1 MVWIIVVV
9 VLGLI
14 GLAVFGVG
22 TLLKREG
29 SAKLAEISAAVAPR
43 GYTGRDEEGA
53 KAELRAGR
61 VLRYVSIVFPVAIL
75 LTTFLASSHVIQAG
89 DVGVVYQFGS
99 IVGQRSDGFQLTWP
113 WQSIKTQSV
122 QVQKF
127 TNDPNEPGHD
137 HDAAFVCFSKETQD
151 VFVRATLNYS
161 VSPDAVQGLYRNVGS
176 DWFDKLVA
184 SRVQTFLKEEMVK
197 YAVTDIAPNREVIRD
212 AVKAK
217 LTEEL
222 KPFSIT
228 VIDFL
233 LPNVDFDQS
242 FKDAILAKQKATQDA
257 QTAQNVVAQ
266 KQAEAQQAVAVAQGQ
281 ADAAVALAKGQAEA
295 NDLLNASLSDR
306 ILENNAIQKLAGN
319 VQIAL
324 IPSGQ
329 GFILDPSTFLKSTA
343 TPAP

>member
-1 MVWIIVVV
+1 M
-9 VLGLI
+9 
-14 GLAVFGVG
+14 
-22 TLLKREG
+22 
-29 SAKLAEISAAVAPR
+29 
-43 GYTGRDEEGA
+43 
-53 KAELRAGR
+53 RAGT
-61 VLRYVSIVFPVAIL
+61 VLRYVSVVFPVLIA

-89 DVGVVYQFGS
+89 NVGVVYQFGA

-127 TNDPNEPGHD
+127 TNDPNEPGHSN
-137 HDAAFVCFSKETQD
+137 DAAFVCFTKETQD

-161 VSPDAVQGLYRNVGS
+161 VSPDAVQGLYRDVGS

-184 SRVQTFLKEEMVK
+184 SRVQTFLKEETVK
-197 YAVTDIAPNREVIRD
+197 YSVTDIAPNREVIRD
-212 AVKAK
+212 AVKVK

-242 FKDAILAKQKATQDA
+242 FKDSILAKQKATQDA
-257 QTAQNVVAQ
+257 QTALNVVAQ

-281 ADAAVALAKGQAEA
+281 ADAAVALAKGQAQA
-295 NDLLNASLSDR
+295 NDLLNASLTDR

-329 GFILDPSTFLKSTA
+329 GFILDPSTFLKAATAA